1 MGIVVIQV
9 LRMSAVGSQGRLDR
23 FIRRSLAHATLGIGQ
38 TGPPNHTLPVNHP
51 DLRNRIVIDRS

>member
-9 LRMSAVGSQGRLDR
+9 LRMGAVGGQGRLDH
-23 FIRRSLAHATLGIGQ
+23 FIRCPLAYTALGVGQ
-38 TGPPNHTLPVNHP
+38 TGAPNHALPVDHP